1 MATSGSLTTSKYD
14 GRYYKLAWE
23 RTSYSTA
30 NNTSTI
36 KWTLSAHG
44 GDASWYAERT
54 LEVVIAGKTVKSK
67 TSSVNRYTGEIDSGT
82 LTITH
87 NTDGTKSFTASVR
100 AAVYYSSVNCTGSK
114 TFELTAIPRASTIS
128 ATSAY
133 VENDTTITVSRK
145 LSSYTHTITWV
156 CGSASGTVCTKS
168 SNTSINWTLP
178 TSLYSEIG
186 STATGKTVTLTCK
199 TYNSSGT
206 QVGDAKTCTFSA
218 KTSESRN
225 GPTLSPTIATG
236 SDTQRLTGNS
246 TTVISGYSSVNVT
259 FNAAARNSA
268 TLSTKKCVNGSKSRT
283 TDGAFSE
290 VVAKD
295 FVFTATD
302 SRGYTKSVTK
312 SVTMINYIEPTCALK
327 IQIGVDGK
335 ADINASGKFFN
346 GSFGAV
352 KNALNI
358 QFRYKVSGGSYSAW
372 TTFSSAAPSGNTW
385 SASHTLTGLDYSKT
399 YYFQARAIDQIPNT
413 ATSDE
418 IKAKAMPVFDWGE
431 NDFSFNVPM
440 SAPSATISGNVSAGS
455 VSASGKISA
464 SNFGR
469 TAWAISDCIDT
480 TYTSGKVTSDN
491 ISGYVYHLKGMN
503 FIFIRA
509 IISNW
514 KEAVS
519 AGADAFTA
527 LKLKADY
534 APPANTAL
542 ASYGSRNLAALMNTD
557 AHIRITPYD
566 AIATTTDLYISG
578 FYPISSS
585 SSLYN
590 T

>member
-54 LEVVIAGKTVKSK
+54 LEVKIAGKTVKSK

-82 LTITH
+82 MTITH

-133 VENDTTITVSRK
+133 VENNTTITVSRK
-145 LSSYTHTITWV
+145 LSSYTHTITWS

-168 SNTSINWTLP
+168 SDTSINWPLP
-178 TSLYSEIG
+178 TSLYAQIG
-186 STATGKTVTLTCK
+186 STATSKTVTLTCK

-206 QVGDAKTCTFSA
+206 QVGDSKTCTFSA

-246 TTVISGYSSVNVT
+246 TTVISGYSSVSVT
-259 FNAAARNSA
+259 FGAAAQDSA
-268 TLSTKKCVNGSKSRT
+268 TLSSKKCVNGSKSRT

-302 SRGYTKSVTK
+302 SRGYSKSVTK

-335 ADINASGKFFN
+335 ANINASGKFFN

-399 YYFQARAIDQIPNT
+399 YYFQARAIDQIPKT

-431 NDFSFNVPM
+431 NDFQFNVPM
-440 SAPSATISGNVSAGS
+440 SAPNL
-455 VSASGKISA
+455 
-464 SNFGR
+464 GR
-469 TAWAISDCIDT
+469 TVYNCKDYIDT
-480 TYTSGKVTSDN
+480 SVTGKVTADG
-491 ISGYVYHLKGMN
+491 ISGYFYHLKPFN
-503 FIFIRA
+503 LIFCRFTITSFTSATAAGSDA
-509 IISNW
+509 ITAIKFKTEFLPASNC
-514 KEAVS
+514 ALT
-519 AGADAFTA
+519 AYGAS
-527 LKLKADY
+527 
-534 APPANTAL
+534 NTD
-542 ASYGSRNLAALMNTD
+542 ALMNSDGSLRLRT
-557 AHIRITPYD
+557 HGGL
-566 AIATTTDLYISG
+566 TTASDVYISG
-578 FYPISSS
+578 LYPLSSN
-585 SSLYN
+585 SSLYI
-590 T
+590 